1 MTGMIED
8 RKSIEDPSSQSWL
21 GHLLRFIRNDLDISL
36 PGETIPALRASI
48 LALDPVSIHQ
58 RILTRCHHFCYPPST
73 SQEPYFNDLR
83 IQTAHSWP
91 CFQSTADHFCLCH
104 FFVSD
109 NFRHSRLL
117 YQNGVNE
124 RICSHCD
131 EYLSVQHWLLCPL
144 RAQDRHLLAI
154 ETGYPVNTYPDLREV
169 LSNQRTSVALEFVLS
184 RFFKWS

>member
-1 MTGMIED
+1 MIED
-8 RKSIEDPSSQSWL
+8 RKSIEDPSLQSWL

-73 SQEPYFNDLR
+73 SREPYFNDLR

-91 CFQSTADHFCLCH
+91 CFQSTADHFRLCR
-104 FFVSD
+104 FFMSD